1 MPLYKTITME
11 PGIRVRIWKIEEPED
26 ILAKGIHLTPHCQER
41 YEGMKSELHR
51 RGFLSIRHL
60 MALEGYS
67 DEDLFYDNLGKP
79 HLRDNSFISITHSYQ
94 FTGIVVSKN
103 IPVGID
109 IEKQREKIL
118 KIAHKFTPISEYG
131 SMKDPRMLM
140 RKLTVVWGAK
150 ESLYKINSTLGL
162 SFLQNIDIQDF
173 RVEDGR
179 TTGLIH
185 VNGERSFFE
194 IYFTEF
200 EGFTCAFALQLRAGD
215 SDEYLI
221 QDQNQEP

>member
-11 PGIRVRIWKIEEPED
+11 PDIRVHIWKIEEPEEK
-26 ILAKGIHLTPHCQER
+26 LADGIVLSPHCQQR

-60 MALEGYS
+60 LALEGYS
-67 DEDLFYDNLGKP
+67 DHDLFYDEQGKP
-79 HLRDNSFISITHSYQ
+79 HLRDGSFISITHSYQ
-94 FTGIVVSKN
+94 FTGIVVSEY

-131 SMKDPRMLM
+131 SMKDPIALM
-140 RKLTVVWGAK
+140 RKLTIVWGAK

-162 SFLQNIDIQDF
+162 SFLQHIDIQDF
-173 RVEDGR
+173 EILNAK
-179 TTGLIH
+179 TTGFIH
-185 VNGERSFFE
+185 HNGERTHFE
-194 IYFTEF
+194 IHFLEF
-200 EGFTCAFALQLRAGD
+200 EGFTCAFALQFRDGN
-215 SDEYLI
+215 SGEYLMYNK
-221 QDQNQEP
+221 NQKT